1 MLELLLTCVAAAGI
15 YLAFALLALSQ
26 EEHWAASVGTQPA
39 PPSARLRRR
48 WRYAAGTA
56 LALAGALCVA
66 GHGSGFGLLLW
77 VLMMGAGIMAV
88 AFTLSWKPHWQ
99 RGIAQGAGKFAPR

>member
-1 MLELLLTCVAAAGI
+1 MLELLLSCAAAAGI

-48 WRYAAGTA
+48 WRYVAGTA

-88 AFTLSWKPHWQ
+88 AFTLSWKPHWL

>member
-1 MLELLLTCVAAAGI
+1 MLELLLNCAAAAGI

-56 LALAGALCVA
+56 LTLAGALCVT
-66 GHGSGFGLLLW
+66 GHGTGFGLLLW

-88 AFTLSWKPHWQ
+88 AFTLSWKPHWL
-99 RGIAQGAGKFAPR
+99 RSIAQGAGKFAPR